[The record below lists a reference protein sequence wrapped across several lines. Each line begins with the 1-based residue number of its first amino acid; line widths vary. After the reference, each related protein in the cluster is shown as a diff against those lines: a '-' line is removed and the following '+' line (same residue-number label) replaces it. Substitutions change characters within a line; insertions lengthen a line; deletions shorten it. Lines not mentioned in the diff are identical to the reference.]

1 MKLTANVCIINV
13 ERKVNIFKEDSYI
26 KVPEDFLFINEY
38 RRLRRIIY
46 VFSIM
51 SNPNFTCG
59 EVNIYIYKINNFI
72 LVC

>member
-1 MKLTANVCIINV
+1 MKCMKLTANVCIINV

-46 VFSIM
+46 V
-51 SNPNFTCG
+51 
-59 EVNIYIYKINNFI
+59 
-72 LVC
+72 